1 MDWRLRFAIGLTCM
15 VSSVEADI
23 YKYVDARGRV
33 YYADEPKHSGYRL
46 IIRTGKPRTLRPPAP
61 RSSASLSRRRARF
74 SKLIAQTAQKYQLD
88 PALLHAV
95 IRAESAYNPGAVSPK
110 GAIGLMQLL
119 PETARRYGVVN
130 LHDPKANLEAGA
142 RYLKDLL
149 KQFGDIKLAVAAYNA
164 GEAAVQKYGNRV
176 PPYQE
181 TRRYVA
187 RVMKFYGSSS

>member
-1 MDWRLRFAIGLTCM
+1 MDWRLRVAIGLTCM

-33 YYADEPKHSGYRL
+33 YYADKPKHAGYRL
-46 IIRTGKPRTLRPPAP
+46 IIRTTRHRTAEARAFRPGAT
-61 RSSASLSRRRARF
+61 LSKRRARYAE
-74 SKLIAQTAQKYQLD
+74 LIARTAQKYQLD
-88 PALLHAV
+88 PQLLHAV
-95 IRAESAYNPGAVSPK
+95 IRAESAYNPRAVSPK
-110 GAIGLMQLL
+110 GAVGLMQLL
-119 PETARRYGVVN
+119 PETARRYGIAD

-149 KQFGDIKLAVAAYNA
+149 KQFGDVKLAVAAYNA

-176 PPYQE
+176 PPYRE

-187 RVMKFYGSSS
+187 RVLKFYGSSS